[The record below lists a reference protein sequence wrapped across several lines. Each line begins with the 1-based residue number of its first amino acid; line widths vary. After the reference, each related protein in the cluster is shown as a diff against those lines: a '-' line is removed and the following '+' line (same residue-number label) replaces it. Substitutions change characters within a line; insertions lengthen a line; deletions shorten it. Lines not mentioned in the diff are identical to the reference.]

1 MVWMGTAVATVCVWT
16 IAAVCALLHGEA
28 STVSCRL
35 VPTHAGTTASAMTTA
50 LVTAT
55 GVSTPEVGCICF
67 CVPHVPV
74 RVLSPVVLLV
84 AAGVPC
90 NDRTCPATAVEY
102 DPATA
107 CELPTCGGVG
117 GSCSGHGTC
126 TVSDQ
131 CVCDDGW
138 HGDTCELPP
147 CPHSCRQHGVCN
159 ADSTCTC
166 DSVVLQTP
174 VEEYRCAGH
183 CVVAKPTSAC
193 SAVVVR
199 SFAAFQDSL
208 DEMAITGDDATR
220 DTGTDSTPS
229 SGTATATVV
238 RNSTGVVT
246 TAFVGPDCRWR
257 KHDDELR
264 RRACSSL
271 DATPWECPD
280 GSCVAALGECVLKAH
295 KAATGATEWD
305 LQDAVTNNRGG
316 MVARSYTQSPEAST
330 HASSGSRTAYKAV
343 DGIVDKGFWASGNCY
358 PKYVC
363 VVRVYS

>member
-1 MVWMGTAVATVCVWT
+1 
-16 IAAVCALLHGEA
+16 
-28 STVSCRL
+28 
-35 VPTHAGTTASAMTTA
+35 MTTA

-280 GSCVAALGECVLKAH
+280 GTCVAALGECVLKAH